1 MRKASFFATA
11 MLAAGALFISGCAT
25 KTWVQQQVT
34 PIDKKVAEVDANS
47 QKRDAQQVS
56 DLGKTNQMVDEDAK
70 KLSSTTEIARTADN
84 QANGAMSKA
93 DKNAKDLGDLRSVI
107 ANIDDYKASGAPTV
121 VHFAIGKSVISKDDK
136 AKLDAVASSVGS
148 TQRYFITVEGYTDQT
163 GNALMND
170 RLSRERADAVIAYLV
185 GSHNIPVYRMH
196 TVGLGQQKLIDEGK
210 GRAAREASRRVE
222 ITVYTAKP
230 LTAGM

>member
-1 MRKASFFATA
+1 MSKASLFAVAT
-11 MLAAGALFISGCAT
+11 LAAGALFISGCAT

-56 DLGKTNQMVDEDAK
+56 DLNKTNATVDEDAK

-84 QANGAMSKA
+84 QANGAMGKA

-121 VHFAIGKSVISKDDK
+121 VHFAIGKAVVSKEDQ
-136 AKLDAVASSVGS
+136 AKLDAVASQIGS

-163 GNALMND
+163 GSAVAND
-170 RLSRERADAVIAYLV
+170 RLSRERADSVISYLV
-185 GSHNIPVYRMH
+185 GSHNIPVYRLHM
-196 TVGLGQQKLIDEGK
+196 VGLGQQKLINEGK
-210 GRAAREASRRVE
+210 GKDARQASRRVE